1 MEEQV
6 TSKAELLA
14 AIREERAALEE
25 SVEALDEGQMLDPVF
40 EGGWSVKDTLAHITA
55 WEQLMIGWVEKSLRG
70 EVPERPVTGDDW
82 VDRLNARL
90 YEENRDKPLDEVQ
103 EAFAASYQD
112 ALALVERL
120 EEDDLFDPERFPW
133 RDGSPLWQM
142 VAANTNWHYK
152 DHREAI
158 ADIAAV

>member
-14 AIREERAALEE
+14 AIQREREALEAA
-25 SVEALDEGQMLDPVF
+25 VDDLDEGQMLDPVF
-40 EGGWSVKDTLAHITA
+40 DGGWSVKDTLAHITA
-55 WEQLMIGWVEKSLRG
+55 WEQLMIDWVETSLRG
-70 EVPERPVTGDDW
+70 DVPQRPVGGDDW
-82 VDRLNARL
+82 VDKLNARL
-90 YEENRDKPLDEVQ
+90 HAENKEKGLQEVQ
-103 EAFAASYQD
+103 RDFAASYQE

-120 EEDDLFDPERFPW
+120 DEDDLFDPERFSW

-158 ADIAAV
+158 AAL